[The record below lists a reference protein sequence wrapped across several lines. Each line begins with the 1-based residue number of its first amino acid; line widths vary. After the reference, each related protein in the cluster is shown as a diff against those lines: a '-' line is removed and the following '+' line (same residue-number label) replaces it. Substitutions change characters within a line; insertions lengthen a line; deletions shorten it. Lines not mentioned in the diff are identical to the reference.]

1 MNDICYTHSKIDLKG
16 LNRMFKRIIYTV
28 ISLLLMIGCSQQP
41 KLPKD
46 KIIISGALT
55 FDRVPATFGY
65 GLANLDYART
75 EKSPAKGVMVRAIN
89 TSGKVLAT
97 TQSDSDGRYSLFVEK
112 NENVKIQV
120 YARLYKKDFWDVSVV
135 DNTNQK
141 AMYVMEGAFHD
152 SGEKHNIRNLHASSG
167 WSGNDYTQDRIAAP
181 FAILDSIYSAMEK
194 VKKADSNAVFPQLTV
209 NWSINNIAAGGDLD
223 SGQIITSHY
232 DGERG
237 LWILGDANSD
247 TDEYDD
253 HIIIHEWGHYFEDV
267 FSRSDSIGGP
277 HSPGEVLDIRLAF
290 GEGWGNALSGIA
302 TDNPYYF
309 DTSGSRQ
316 ANGWYMNLESGAQKN
331 PGWYSEGSIQRIL
344 YDLYDSSNEAHD
356 QTTLGFEPI
365 YNAMIG
371 KERDTKAF
379 TSIFSFIDG
388 LKKENSS
395 QASNIDATVGYENIS
410 PIYDS
415 YGTSRMNSAG
425 SSHTLPLYRELL
437 VGNSINICNE
447 NRYGV
452 YNKLGNRTYVKVKIN
467 QSDSYSFNAKPNGR
481 VSANQDP
488 DILIYSTKGTHEN
501 IGISSQ
507 EGSAYDNLSMH
518 LDKGEYL
525 LDVFDV
531 SFDNSCYQVS
541 LERGSVSYN
550 KTGKNRKIEMKSGGK
565 RRSLPTRHYY

>member
-1 MNDICYTHSKIDLKG
+1 MKRVDTMLK
-16 LNRMFKRIIYTV
+16 KIIYIVTF
-28 ISLLLMIGCSQQP
+28 LLLMTGCSQQP

-46 KIIISGALT
+46 KVEISGVLT

-65 GLANLDYART
+65 GLANLDYARIV
-75 EKSPAKGVMVRAIN
+75 KSPAKGVMVKAIN
-89 TSGKVLAT
+89 KSGKVLAT
-97 TQSDSDGRYSLFVEK
+97 VQSDDEGRYSLFVDK
-112 NENVKIQV
+112 NENVKIRV
-120 YARLYKKDFWDVSVV
+120 HARLYKKDFWDVSVV
-135 DNTNQK
+135 DNTNKK
-141 AMYVMEGAFHD
+141 AMYVMEGDFHD
-152 SGEKHNIRNLHASSG
+152 SGTKHNIRNLHASSG
-167 WSGNDYTQDRIAAP
+167 WDGNGYSKDRIAAP
-181 FAILDSIYSAMEK
+181 FAILDSIHSAMDK
-194 VKKADSNAVFPQLTV
+194 VRKADKNAIFPQLTV

-290 GEGWGNALSGIA
+290 GEGWGNALSGIV

-309 DTSGSRQ
+309 DTSGARQ
-316 ANGWYMNLESGAQKN
+316 ANGWYMNLEAGEQKH
-331 PGWYSEGSIQRIL
+331 PGWYSEGSVQRIL
-344 YDLYDSSNEAHD
+344 YDLYDSTNEAHD
-356 QTTLGFEPI
+356 HTTLGFKPI
-365 YNAMIG
+365 YKVMIG
-371 KERDTKAF
+371 KERNTKAF

-395 QASNIDATVGYENIS
+395 QASNIDATVSYENIS
-410 PIYDS
+410 SIYDS
-415 YGTSRMNSAG
+415 YGSSRINTADSRY
-425 SSHTLPLYRELL
+425 TVPVYRDLV
-437 VGNSINICNE
+437 VGNKIDICNQ
-447 NRYGV
+447 NNYGV
-452 YNKLGNRTYVKVKIN
+452 YNKLGNRTYVRVKIN
-467 QSDSYSFNAKPNGR
+467 QSGSYSFNAKPNGR

-501 IGISSQ
+501 IGISSK
-507 EGSAYDNLSMH
+507 EGSPYDNLSMH

-531 SFDNSCYQVS
+531 SFDNSCYMVS
-541 LERGSVSYN
+541 LDRGSVSYS
-550 KTGKNRKIEMKSGGK
+550 KTGKGEKIQMKSDGK
-565 RRSLPTRHYY
+565 KRTLPTRHYY

>member
-1 MNDICYTHSKIDLKG
+1 MLK
-16 LNRMFKRIIYTV
+16 KIIYIV
-28 ISLLLMIGCSQQP
+28 PFLLLIIGCSQQP

-46 KIIISGALT
+46 KVAISGVLT

-65 GLANLDYART
+65 GLANLDYTRT
-75 EKSPAKGVMVRAIN
+75 LKSPAKGVMVKAIN
-89 TSGKVLAT
+89 KSGKVIAT
-97 TQSDSDGRYSLFVEK
+97 TQSDDEGRYSLFVDK
-112 NENVKIQV
+112 NENIKIRV
-120 YARLYKKDFWDVSVV
+120 YARLYKKGFWDVSVV

-141 AMYVMEGAFHD
+141 AMYVMEGAFHN
-152 SGEKHNIRNLHASSG
+152 SGEKHNIRSLHASSG
-167 WSGNDYTQDRIAAP
+167 WDGNGYSKDRIAAP
-181 FAILDSIYSAMEK
+181 FAILDSVYGAMDK
-194 VKKADSNAVFPQLTV
+194 VRGADSDAVFPQLTV

-253 HIIIHEWGHYFEDV
+253 HIIVHEWGHYFEDV

-290 GEGWGNALSGIA
+290 GEGWGNALSGIV

-309 DTSGSRQ
+309 DTSGARQ
-316 ANGWYMNLESGAQKN
+316 ANGWYMDLEAGAQKN

-356 QTTLGFEPI
+356 HTSLGFKPI
-365 YNAMIG
+365 YNVMIG
-371 KERDTKAF
+371 KERNTKAF

-388 LKKENSS
+388 LKKENSG

-410 PIYDS
+410 TIYDS

-425 SSHTLPLYRELL
+425 SRHTVPVYRDL
-437 VGNSINICNE
+437 VVGDSIDICNQ
-447 NRYGV
+447 NNYGV
-452 YNKLGNRTYVKVKIN
+452 YNKLGNRTYVRVKIN
-467 QSDSYSFNAKPNGR
+467 QSGSYSFNAKPNGR

-488 DILIYSTKGTHEN
+488 DILIYSTKYPHDN
-501 IGISSQ
+501 MGISSQ
-507 EGSAYDNLSMH
+507 EGSAYDNLSMN

-531 SFDNSCYQVS
+531 SFDNSCYTVS
-541 LERGSVSYN
+541 LDRGSASYS
-550 KTGKNRKIEMKSGGK
+550 KTGKGEKIQMKSSGNTRK
-565 RRSLPTRHYY
+565 VPTRHYY

>member
-1 MNDICYTHSKIDLKG
+1 MLK
-16 LNRMFKRIIYTV
+16 RTIYIV
-28 ISLLLMIGCSQQP
+28 PFLLFIIGCSGQP

-46 KIIISGALT
+46 KVAISGVLT
-55 FDRVPATFGY
+55 FDRIPATFGY
-65 GLANLDYART
+65 GLASLDYTRVI
-75 EKSPAKGVMVRAIN
+75 KSPVKGVMVKAVN
-89 TSGKVLAT
+89 KAGKVVAT
-97 TQSDSDGRYSLFVEK
+97 TQSDSEGRYSLFVEK
-112 NENVKIQV
+112 NDDIKIRV
-120 YARLYKKDFWDVSVV
+120 HARLYKKEFWDVSVV

-141 AMYVMEGAFHD
+141 AMYVMEGAFHN
-152 SGEKHNIRNLHASSG
+152 SGEKHNIRNLNAASG
-167 WSGNDYTQDRIAAP
+167 WNGNNYAGTRVAAP
-181 FAILDSIYSAMEK
+181 FAILDSVNSAMDK
-194 VKKADSNAVFPQLTV
+194 VREADKDAIFPQLTV

-290 GEGWGNALSGIA
+290 GEGWGNALSGIV

-309 DTSGSRQ
+309 DTSGARQ
-316 ANGWYMNLESGAQKN
+316 ANGWYMNLEAGAQKN
-331 PGWYSEGSIQRIL
+331 PGWYSEGSVQRII
-344 YDLYDSSNEAHD
+344 YDLYDSINEGHD
-356 QTTLGFEPI
+356 HTSLGFSPI
-365 YNAMIG
+365 YRTMIG
-371 KERDTKAF
+371 EERNTKAF
-379 TSIFSFIDG
+379 TSIFSFING
-388 LKKENSS
+388 LKKENRAE
-395 QASNIDATVGYENIS
+395 ASNIDATVGYENINT
-410 PIYDS
+410 IDDA
-415 YGTSRMNSAG
+415 YGRNRLNSAG
-425 SSHTLPLYRELL
+425 SRYAIPIYRELR
-437 VGNSINICNE
+437 VGDRVEICNQ
-447 NRYGV
+447 NNYGV

-467 QSDSYSFNAKPNGR
+467 QSGSYSFNAKPNGR

-518 LDKGEYL
+518 LDAGEYL

-531 SFDNSCYQVS
+531 SFDNSCYIVTLDS
-541 LERGSVSYN
+541 GSVSYN
-550 KTGKNRKIEMKSGGK
+550 KSKKGEKIQMKSRDKK
-565 RRSLPTRHYY
+565 RKLPNRQYY

>member
-1 MNDICYTHSKIDLKG
+1 MLK
-16 LNRMFKRIIYTV
+16 KIIYIV
-28 ISLLLMIGCSQQP
+28 PFLLLIIGCSQQP

-46 KIIISGALT
+46 KVAISGVLT

-65 GLANLDYART
+65 GLANLDYTRT
-75 EKSPAKGVMVRAIN
+75 LKSPVKGVMVKAIN
-89 TSGKVLAT
+89 KSGKVIAT
-97 TQSDSDGRYSLFVEK
+97 TQSDAEGRYSLFVDK
-112 NENVKIQV
+112 NENVKIRV
-120 YARLYKKDFWDVSVV
+120 YARLYKKGFWDVSVV

-141 AMYVMEGAFHD
+141 AMYVMEGAFHN
-152 SGEKHNIRNLHASSG
+152 SGKKHNIRSLHASSG
-167 WSGNDYTQDRIAAP
+167 WDGNGYSKDRIAAP
-181 FAILDSIYSAMEK
+181 FAILDSVYSAMDK
-194 VKKADSNAVFPQLTV
+194 VRRVDSDAVFPQLTV

-253 HIIIHEWGHYFEDV
+253 HIIVHEWGHYFEDV

-290 GEGWGNALSGIA
+290 GEGWGNALSGIV

-309 DTSGSRQ
+309 DTSGARQ
-316 ANGWYMNLESGAQKN
+316 ANGWYMDLETGAQKN

-344 YDLYDSSNEAHD
+344 YDLYDSTNEAHD
-356 QTTLGFEPI
+356 HTSLGFKPI
-365 YNAMIG
+365 YKVMIG
-371 KERDTKAF
+371 KERNTKAF

-388 LKKENSS
+388 LKKENSA

-410 PIYDS
+410 TIYDS

-425 SSHTLPLYRELL
+425 SRHTVPIYRDL
-437 VGNSINICNE
+437 VVGDSIDICNQ
-447 NRYGV
+447 NNYGV
-452 YNKLGNRTYVKVKIN
+452 YNKLGNRTYVRVKIN
-467 QSDSYSFNAKPNGR
+467 QSGSYSFNAKPNGR

-488 DILIYSTKGTHEN
+488 DILIYSTKYPHDN
-501 IGISSQ
+501 MGISSQ

-531 SFDNSCYQVS
+531 SFDNSCYTVS
-541 LERGSVSYN
+541 LDRGSASYS
-550 KTGKNRKIEMKSGGK
+550 KTEKGEKIQMKSSGNK
-565 RRSLPTRHYY
+565 RKVPTRHYY

>member
-1 MNDICYTHSKIDLKG
+1 MLKKIIHIVP
-16 LNRMFKRIIYTV
+16 F
-28 ISLLLMIGCSQQP
+28 LLLMIGCSQQP

-46 KIIISGALT
+46 KVAITGALT
-55 FDRVPATFGY
+55 FDRVPSTFGY

-75 EKSPAKGVMVRAIN
+75 IKSPAKGVMVRAVSK
-89 TSGKVLAT
+89 SGKVVAT

-112 NENVKIQV
+112 NEEVKIRV
-120 YARLYKKDFWDVSVV
+120 YARLYKKDSWDVSVV

-141 AMYVMEGAFHD
+141 AMYVMEGAFHN

-167 WSGNDYTQDRIAAP
+167 WGGNDYTQARIAAP
-181 FAILDSIYSAMEK
+181 FAILDSVHSSMEK
-194 VKKADSNAVFPQLTV
+194 VRDAHSDAVFPQLTV
-209 NWSINNIAAGGDLD
+209 NWSINNIAAGGDVE

-290 GEGWGNALSGIA
+290 GEGWGNALSGIV

-309 DTSGSRQ
+309 DTSGARQ
-316 ANGWYMNLESGAQKN
+316 ANGWYMDLEAGPQKN
-331 PGWYSEGSIQRIL
+331 PGWYSEGSVQRII
-344 YDLYDSSNEAHD
+344 YDLYDSSNEGHD
-356 QTTLGFEPI
+356 HTSLGFKPI
-365 YNAMIG
+365 YEVMIG
-371 KERDTKAF
+371 KERNTKAF

-395 QASNIDATVGYENIS
+395 QASNIDATVGHENINTIYDAYGTNRLNTAGS
-410 PIYDS
+410 RHTVPIYRD
-415 YGTSRMNSAG
+415 
-425 SSHTLPLYRELL
+425 LI
-437 VGNSINICNE
+437 VGDTINICNQ
-447 NRYGV
+447 NNYGV

-467 QSDSYSFNAKPNGR
+467 QSGSYSFNAKPKGR

-488 DILIYSTKGTHEN
+488 DIMIYNTKYPHDN
-501 IGISSQ
+501 IGISSK

-531 SFDNSCYQVS
+531 SFDNSCYSVS
-541 LERGSVSYN
+541 LDRGSVSYG
-550 KTGKNRKIEMKSGGK
+550 KTGKGEKVQMKSGKK
-565 RRSLPTRHYY
+565 RKVPKRQYY

>member
-1 MNDICYTHSKIDLKG
+1 
-16 LNRMFKRIIYTV
+16 MFKKITYIV
-28 ISLLLMIGCSQQP
+28 IVLLLIIGCSQQP

-46 KIIISGALT
+46 KVEISGLLT

-65 GLANLDYART
+65 GLASLDYTRIV
-75 EKSPAKGVMVRAIN
+75 KSPAKGVMVKAVNR
-89 TSGKVLAT
+89 SGKVLAT
-97 TQSDSDGRYSLFVEK
+97 AQSDDDGRYSLFVDK
-112 NENVKIQV
+112 NENVKIRV

-141 AMYVMEGAFHD
+141 AMYVMEGDFHD
-152 SGEKHNIRNLHASSG
+152 SGTKHNIRNLHASSG
-167 WSGNDYTQDRIAAP
+167 WDGNGYSKDRIAAP
-181 FAILDSIYSAMEK
+181 FAILDSVHSAMDK
-194 VKKADSNAVFPQLTV
+194 VRKADKDAVFPQLTI
-209 NWSINNIAAGGDLD
+209 NWSTNNIAAGGDLD
-223 SGQIITSHY
+223 RGQIITSHY

-277 HSPGEVLDIRLAF
+277 HSPGEVLDSRLAF
-290 GEGWGNALSGIA
+290 GEGWGNALSGIV
-302 TDNPYYF
+302 TDDPYYF
-309 DTSGSRQ
+309 DTSGARQ

-344 YDLYDSSNEAHD
+344 YDLYDRTNEAHD
-356 QTTLGFEPI
+356 QTSLGFKPI
-365 YNAMIG
+365 YKVMIG

-388 LKKENSS
+388 LKRENSA

-410 PIYDS
+410 TIYDS
-415 YGTSRMNSAG
+415 YGSSRMNSAG
-425 SSHTLPLYRELL
+425 SSHALPLYRDLT
-437 VGNSINICNE
+437 VGGKIDICNQ
-447 NRYGV
+447 NNYGV
-452 YNKLGNRTYVKVKIN
+452 YNKLGNRTYVRVKIN
-467 QSDSYSFNAKPNGR
+467 QSGSYSFNAKPNGR

-531 SFDNSCYQVS
+531 SFDNSCYMVS
-541 LERGSVSYN
+541 LDSGSVSYS
-550 KTGKNRKIEMKSGGK
+550 KTGKGEKIKMKSGGK
-565 RRSLPTRHYY
+565 KRTAPTRHYY